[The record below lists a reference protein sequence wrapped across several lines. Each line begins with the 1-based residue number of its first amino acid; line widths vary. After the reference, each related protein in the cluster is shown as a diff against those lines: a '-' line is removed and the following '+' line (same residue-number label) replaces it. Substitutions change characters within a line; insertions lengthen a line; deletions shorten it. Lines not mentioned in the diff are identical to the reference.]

1 MDTIPTVMTMTGHL
15 LMVKT
20 VTAITLATDIQA
32 TRTATMAFLVTA
44 LMATTIMAEI
54 SRGRTKILTD
64 QIMRI
69 EIVSCGRISVMLMIM
84 IMLMLG
90 ITTGTGFFFYVKYCM
105 MHREMS
111 VKGCVFLIITKIHYY
126 NLASDEF

>member
-90 ITTGTGFFFYVKYCM
+90 ITTGTGFFLCQILYDASRNVCK
-105 MHREMS
+105 RLRVS
-111 VKGCVFLIITKIHYY
+111 Y
-126 NLASDEF
+126 NYKDPLLQLSLR